1 MSSGLYIRDRAILD
15 MATAGKTSAEIA
27 AHMETNP
34 SRVVTELSRLT
45 DTLDWLSELQELKL
59 AMRSLK
65 GLVGSLKEVAEGGRD
80 DKQTK
85 NYIDALRLLFERID
99 NRSEKVDA
107 DLDRVRN
114 AQARK
119 MVEIVEK
126 SLYHSLGVLGE
137 RFPDLPNAEIEGQFR
152 ESLVIVSA
160 EYDSDEN

>member
-1 MSSGLYIRDRAILD
+1 
-15 MATAGKTSAEIA
+15 
-27 AHMETNP
+27 
-34 SRVVTELSRLT
+34 
-45 DTLDWLSELQELKL
+45 
-59 AMRSLK
+59 MRSLK